1 VLREDLRRA
10 GTDHFHRHGHTRRYL
25 GLRGVHAAFVLRPVQ
40 DRHTGKIYFS
50 CRLKY
55 KTNTFGNTL
64 EISLFIAQ
72 IIGLIFLT
80 WFAKKFLFAGF
91 S

>member
-1 VLREDLRRA
+1 MLVQTIST
-10 GTDHFHRHGHTRRYL
+10 GTDI
-25 GLRGVHAAFVLRPVQ
+25 HAAFVLRPVQ